1 MPRSRPEPR
10 FLAACLAA
18 VAACVGQPTTTPGPP
33 DARGTPDGRPGGDA
47 PLPDG
52 PGEFTCRNKITMGL
66 DNGHH
71 NPGQDCQQSCHDHGF
86 FMSGTMYSSASGGPP
101 VVGASITFIDAN
113 GVTGDMQT
121 NLNGNFWWSLP
132 VAFPVKI
139 IASMCPDIQPMV
151 MMVDAAGAGCNKGG
165 CHSGGGS
172 PGRVHL
178 P

>member
-1 MPRSRPEPR
+1 M
-10 FLAACLAA
+10 
-18 VAACVGQPTTTPGPP
+18 
-33 DARGTPDGRPGGDA
+33 DGRPGGDA

-71 NPGQDCQQSCHDHGF
+71 NPGQDCQQGCHDHGF

-101 VVGASITFIDAN
+101 VVGASITFVDAN

-132 VAFPVKI
+132 VAFPVRI
-139 IASMCPDIQPMV
+139 IASMCPDIQPMM